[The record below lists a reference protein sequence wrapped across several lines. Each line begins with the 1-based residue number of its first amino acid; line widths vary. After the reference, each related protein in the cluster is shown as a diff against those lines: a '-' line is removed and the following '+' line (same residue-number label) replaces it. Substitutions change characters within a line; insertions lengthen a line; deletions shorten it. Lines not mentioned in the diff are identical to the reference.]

1 MMSLFDKEEIMKM
14 YIRGECYEE
23 TKQIARRL
31 LKSDK
36 INIDELSDCFLI

>member
-23 TKQIARRL
+23 TKRL
-31 LKSDK
+31 PAG
-36 INIDELSDCFLI
+36 F